1 MLNQN
6 DIVLNIL
13 NAKLIPNNVFPWP
26 CELVLCQSVIV
37 LGYVCVCV
45 CVCGCRVMTAAVAG
59 LEVTAGS
66 VPMITLPSNANSS
79 QSVHHCVCVWMG
91 TQVCCCVICTLSERL
106 LTQPGWLEGRTLE
119 WRCYQLCNNPQDHPS
134 DTRTT
139 GCCEYITQEIT
150 ATGLHSSRGK
160 SSVYGKQVHLV

>member
-1 MLNQN
+1 MFSPDLVNLCCAKVWLCLGMFVFVFVFVGAGSWPQPWQGWRSPLGLSQWSPCLPMLIPLNQ
-6 DIVLNIL
+6 
-13 NAKLIPNNVFPWP
+13 
-26 CELVLCQSVIV
+26 
-37 LGYVCVCV
+37 Y
-45 CVCGCRVMTAAVAG
+45 T
-59 LEVTAGS
+59 T
-66 VPMITLPSNANSS
+66 
-79 QSVHHCVCVWMG
+79 VCVWMG